1 MESHATI
8 KGPPSQRQA
17 FRCGLFVRTAAP
29 PFFQNLIAMHN
40 YSLQFV
46 THDAEVHRFIVEGH
60 LAAFRLMN
68 SIERDYGLTIMS
80 YVLIPM
86 R

>member
-1 MESHATI
+1 M
-8 KGPPSQRQA
+8 
-17 FRCGLFVRTAAP
+17 
-29 PFFQNLIAMHN
+29 NN

-60 LAAFRLMN
+60 MAAFRLMN
-68 SIERDYGLTIMS
+68 TIERDYGISVMA
-80 YVLIPM
+80 YVLIPL

>member
-1 MESHATI
+1 MESHASI

-17 FRCGLFVRTAAP
+17 FRSGLFERTAAP
-29 PFFQNLIAMHN
+29 PFFQILIAMYN

-46 THDAEVHRFIVEGH
+46 TQDAEVHRFIVEGH
-60 LAAFRLMN
+60 MAAFRLMN
-68 SIERDYGLTIMS
+68 TIERDYGLSIMS
-80 YVLIPM
+80 YLLIPL